1 MTPNELYILY
11 GFLAFICL
19 LLVTIVGILIR
30 QSFDIGKIQG
40 QLTALIGRVNGLDSR
55 VERLEQQM
63 ANFREPLGEARGLM
77 RSLHDRMDQLMR
89 HHHNDAGQVVIVP
102 AEEVAAAD

>member
-19 LLVTIVGILIR
+19 LLVTLIGIQLR
-30 QSFDIGKIQG
+30 QSRDIGELKS
-40 QLTALIGRVNGLDSR
+40 LIPR
-55 VERLEQQM
+55 VERIEEQM
-63 ANFREPLGEARGLM
+63 GNLREQLGEARGMLINLNS
-77 RSLHDRMDQLMR
+77 RIDLLMR

>member
-1 MTPNELYILY
+1 MTSNELYILY

-40 QLTALIGRVNGLDSR
+40 QLTALIERVNGLDSR

-63 ANFREPLGEARGLM
+63 ANFREQLGEARGLM

-102 AEEVAAAD
+102 AEEVAAVD